1 MESTPPDSILKIIK
15 LHRFHSRLQLPDL
28 IGDDWETVMTFSP
41 VTLCEYF
48 SVYRRDVLAL
58 LSFAILKK
66 LVSCE
71 G

>member
-1 MESTPPDSILKIIK
+1 VESTPPDLILKIIK

-28 IGDDWETVMTFSP
+28 IGDDFSP
-41 VTLCEYF
+41 VTLCESF
-48 SVYRRDVLAL
+48 SIYRRDVLAL